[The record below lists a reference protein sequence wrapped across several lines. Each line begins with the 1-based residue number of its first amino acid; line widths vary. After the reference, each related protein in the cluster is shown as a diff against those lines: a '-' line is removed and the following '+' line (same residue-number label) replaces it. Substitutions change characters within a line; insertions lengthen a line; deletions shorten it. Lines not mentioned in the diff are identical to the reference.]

1 MVKVWKIEELA
12 SFKTVNGSKI
22 NLSDEEK
29 NTILNEWNTEEQKKS
44 DNKIV
49 EIKSLRNQKLKETDF
64 YSLEDVTM
72 PDNIKTWRQSLRNI
86 PQDYTTEEEY
96 DLLLARDEK
105 TGELTHTVWE
115 KP

>member
-1 MVKVWKIEELA
+1 MVKVWKIEELP
-12 SFKTVNGSKI
+12 SFKTVNGSKV

-49 EIKSLRNQKLKETDF
+49 EI
-64 YSLEDVTM
+64 
-72 PDNIKTWRQSLRNI
+72 
-86 PQDYTTEEEY
+86 
-96 DLLLARDEK
+96 LARDEQ
-105 TGELTHTVWE
+105 GNLTHTVWS

>member
-1 MVKVWKIEELA
+1 MVKVWKIEELP
-12 SFKTVNGSKI
+12 SFKTVNGSKV

-44 DNKIV
+44 DYKIV
-49 EIKSLRNQKLKETDF
+49 EIKSLRNQKLQETDF

-72 PDNIKTWRQSLRNI
+72 PDNIKTWRQSLRDI

-96 DLLLARDEK
+96 DLLLARDEQ
-105 TGELTHTVWE
+105 GNLTHTVWS

>member
-12 SFKTVNGSKI
+12 SFKTVNGSKV

-49 EIKSLRNQKLKETDF
+49 EIKSLRNQKLAETDF

-72 PDNIKTWRQSLRNI
+72 PDNIKTWRQSLRDI
-86 PQDYTTEEEY
+86 PQNYTTEEEY
-96 DLLLARDEK
+96 DLLLARDEQ
-105 TGELTHTVWE
+105 GNLTHTVWT
-115 KP
+115 KPS